1 MTESACMQTVL
12 SRHLETYKQHHRLSP
27 AQRKVCGH
35 LSLCRTE
42 ALGGQFVH
50 CDHCEFEQYRYHSC
64 RNRHCPKCQQR
75 ASQDWCAQQLQQVLP
90 VNYFHVV
97 FTLPHELNPWV
108 QCHPEVIYRCLFA
121 AVWKTIKTF
130 GHDPKRLDGQMGMT
144 AVLHTW
150 GQNLS
155 QHVHLHCLI
164 PGGALSENQTQWHT
178 AKSNYLF
185 PVKALSRYFRGAMV
199 GALRQADRKNEL
211 HRLVNSDIET
221 QLNALMKKDWVV
233 YSKAYLKKA
242 ETVVRYLSRYSHK
255 IALSDARIKHIDNT
269 TVTFGYKDYK
279 VNCEAREGALGHRD
293 NKDKPLSLDGEEFL
307 RRFLLHVLP
316 DGLMRIRHYG
326 FLSNRAR
333 HKKLSS
339 IRICLRNQDQAEKED
354 TTPPG
359 NAPGLSAPPLCPCPK
374 CRTGHLRV
382 CFEIPP
388 KPQHG
393 RR

>member
-50 CDHCEFEQYRYHSC
+50 CDQCEFEQYRYHSC

-75 ASQDWCAQQLQQVLP
+75 ASQEWCEQQLQKVVP

-108 QCHPEVIYRCLFA
+108 QCHPETIYRCLFA
-121 AVWKTIKTF
+121 SVWKTIQTF

-144 AVLHTW
+144 SVLHTW
-150 GQNLS
+150 GQNLF

-164 PGGALSENQTQWHT
+164 PGGALSENMNEWHP

-185 PVKALSRYFRGAMV
+185 PVRALSRYFRGAMV
-199 GALRQADRKNEL
+199 RALRQSEQRGEL
-211 HRLVNSDIET
+211 HRLRDADIKST
-221 QLNALMKKDWVV
+221 LDTLMKKDWVV

-242 ETVVRYLSRYSHK
+242 ETIVRYLSRYSHK
-255 IALSDARIKHIDNT
+255 MAISDTRIKHIDT
-269 TVTFGYKDYK
+269 TSVTFGYKDY
-279 VNCEAREGALGHRD
+279 RD
-293 NKDKPLSLDGEEFL
+293 DKDKIMRLDGEEFI

-316 DGLMRIRHYG
+316 KGLMRIRHYG
-326 FLSNRAR
+326 FLSNRYR
-333 HKKLSS
+333 RQKLET
-339 IRICLRNQDQAEKED
+339 IRTCLHTVVYADEKEA
-354 TTPPG
+354 PQAKR
-359 NAPGLSAPPLCPCPK
+359 APGISASPLCPCPK
-374 CRTGHLRV
+374 CKTGHLRV
-382 CFEIPP
+382 CFDIPP
-388 KPQHG
+388 RPREG

>member
-1 MTESACMQTVL
+1 MQTVL
-12 SRHLETYKQHHRLSP
+12 SHYLESYKQHHRLSP
-27 AQRKVCGH
+27 AQSKVCRHIG
-35 LSLCRTE
+35 LCRTD

-50 CDHCEFEQYRYHSC
+50 CDHCGFEQYRYHSC
-64 RNRHCPKCQQR
+64 RNRHCPKCQHH
-75 ASQDWCAQQLQQVLP
+75 ASQDWCEQQTQQVLP

-108 QCHPEVIYRCLFA
+108 QCHPEVLYRCLFA
-121 AVWKTIKTF
+121 SVWKTIQTF

-164 PGGALSENQTQWHT
+164 PGGALSENNNQWHP

-199 GALRQADRKNEL
+199 SALRQADRKNEFS
-211 HRLVNSDIET
+211 RLINNDIEMH
-221 QLNALMKKDWVV
+221 LNALMQKDWVV

-242 ETVVRYLSRYSHK
+242 KTIVRYLSRYAHK
-255 IALSDARIKHIDNT
+255 IALSDTRIKCLDNT
-269 TVTFGYKDYK
+269 TVTFGYKDY
-279 VNCEAREGALGHRD
+279 RD
-293 NKDKPLSLDGEEFL
+293 NNDKMMRLDGEEFI

-316 DGLMRIRHYG
+316 EGLMRIRHYG
-326 FLSNRAR
+326 FLSNRHR
-333 HKKLSS
+333 RQKLAT
-339 IRICLRNQDQAEKED
+339 IRTCLRTPAQANDKETTQEEKVA
-354 TTPPG
+354 G
-359 NAPGLSAPPLCPCPK
+359 ISAPPLCPCPK
-374 CRTGHLRV
+374 CHKGHLRV
-382 CFEIPP
+382 CFEIPAQP
-388 KPQHG
+388 RPG